1 MDCMLLLRIEGRK
14 YSISMVFITIRHG
27 LAGRRG
33 CRAMRGDFLRVAEMG
48 TAPAGVQVPCEA
60 GSVLLVAAAQ
70 ADAPG
75 EKQGQ
80 QDKAAGDRAIKQIA
94 DLSVRQ

>member
-1 MDCMLLLRIEGRK
+1 MLLLRIEGRK

-33 CRAMRGDFLRVAEMG
+33 SRAMRGDFLRVAEMG